1 MALPL
6 ILTTTEPADLPAL
19 ARLPG
24 LGGALP
30 PRIALEGLI
39 FDSAGQMLVMQRG
52 AACRDEAGLL
62 EGVGGRLE
70 PGDSFRA
77 GLLREFSEELGDQI
91 TIRIE
96 QFVHARL
103 QAFHDRVAGAEVD
116 WLILSYRCRWIAG
129 QPLIREPENC
139 DALVIARPE
148 VLPADRMAA
157 SLRFVRDC
165 GCLTA
170 LAEASPP
177 FSAVIQEAY

>member
-6 ILTTTEPADLPAL
+6 ILTTAEPADLPAL
-19 ARLPG
+19 GRLPHP
-24 LGGALP
+24 GGALP
-30 PRIALEGLI
+30 SRVALEGLI
-39 FDSAGQMLVMQRG
+39 FDAAGQMLVMQRG

-77 GLLREFSEELGDQI
+77 GLMREFAEELGEQI

-96 QFVHARL
+96 RFIHARL
-103 QAFHDRVAGAEVD
+103 QAFHDRVDGAEVD

-129 QPLIREPENC
+129 QPQIREPENC

-148 VLPADRMAA
+148 ALPSDRMAA

-170 LAEASPP
+170 PAEAPPP
-177 FSAVIQEAY
+177 FSAEFQEA